1 MVHFGDLDLT
11 GSKDTAPDVYE
22 SEDPAPVPLT
32 TTHGEDEP
40 PARKIGGGNDAHT
53 QEELDTREGMTQD
66 AAREKFRKA
75 ERRAERMRTMFEGEG
90 GFDGDGRKMS
100 AGMRLKALQAE
111 LSALE
116 ADAAL
121 GEEDDDGD
129 AGELIRGLVDV
140 RSRLSALRRGR
151 GSLVAKLTNEV
162 DGQVD
167 APSPAPGPSTP
178 APTDAKTGL
187 VGIDERVAQLERV
200 VGSSTASLDELT
212 PLPPPLVPLITR
224 LNAQLTLLAQPRHI
238 DSISRRLKLLLSDLD
253 RSAHTHGRKGVVASE
268 PTHQQLLPVLNRLA
282 ASVPQIPHIL
292 TRLKTL
298 SALHASAA
306 DFEQSLRTLEED
318 QKRSHSALA
327 ELDGALKHV
336 ETSLEEN
343 REVVKTNVEGLESRI
358 NALFARLE
366 SI

>member
-1 MVHFGDLDLT
+1 MSAAAAKYANLPDI
-11 GSKDTAPDVYE
+11 DTAPDVYE

-32 TTHGEDEP
+32 TTHGEEP
-40 PARKIGGGNDAHT
+40 PTRKNANGNDNT
-53 QEELDTREGMTQD
+53 DELDTREGPTQD

-90 GFDGDGRKMS
+90 GYDGDGRKMS
-100 AGMRLKALQAE
+100 VGMRLKALQAE

-116 ADAAL
+116 ADAAV
-121 GEEDDDGD
+121 GQEDDGD

-151 GSLVAKLTNEV
+151 GSLVAKLTNDV
-162 DGQVD
+162 DGQVESS
-167 APSPAPGPSTP
+167 SPAPGPSTP
-178 APTDAKTGL
+178 ASTDAKTGL

-253 RSAHTHGRKGVVASE
+253 RSAHTHGRKGAVASE
-268 PTHQQLLPVLNRLA
+268 PTHQQLLPVLDRLA

-327 ELDGALKHV
+327 ELDSALKHV